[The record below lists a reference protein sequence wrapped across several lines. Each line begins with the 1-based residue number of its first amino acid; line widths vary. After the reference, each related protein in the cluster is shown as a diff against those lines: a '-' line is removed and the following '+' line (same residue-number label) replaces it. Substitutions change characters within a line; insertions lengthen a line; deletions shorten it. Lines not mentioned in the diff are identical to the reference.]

1 MENRRIKI
9 LAIDDNNDN
18 LISLRALI
26 KDVFPD
32 AETITTDSGKN
43 GFALAVDTNPDVILL
58 DIIMPDMDGFEVCR
72 KLKADE
78 KLADIPVVF
87 VTALKD
93 DHESRIRALEV
104 GAEAFLAKP
113 IIISELIAQIRAM
126 VKIKDAN
133 TQKRYEKDRLN
144 ILVEQQTK
152 ALQEKQ
158 ASTMRLLAE
167 LRDENEARKKSE
179 NALRES
185 ENRMRVI
192 VEGTPYLFFY
202 TQGTD
207 ARVTYISPSVEKITG
222 HSVDEWLNQS
232 HWFVTDNELNN
243 LAKQRTQLHLQG
255 IFTEGAINVEVE
267 HADKYPILLEVFE
280 NPIVV
285 NGVVMGLH
293 GVAHDI
299 TERKQAEAALRQSNE
314 LLTKITDM
322 VPGVVYQY
330 RLYPDGRSC
339 FPISSI
345 GMNTIYEYSPE
356 EVREDA
362 SPVFGRLHPDDYQN
376 IADAI
381 LESARTL
388 NFFHCE
394 FRVILPRQGL
404 RWRLSDAR
412 PERMSDGGTLWYGI
426 ISDITERKTAEEQ
439 LSKLTLAV
447 QQSPASVIITDI
459 DGNIEYVNPKTLDV
473 TGYTLDELI
482 GKNPRIFSSGELPEY
497 EYKKLWEVIS
507 AGNEWRG
514 EFHNKK
520 KDNTLFWESASIS
533 PIKNEKGEVIHYL
546 AVKEDITE
554 KKRILHELIK
564 AKENAESANNL
575 KDAFIANISHE
586 IRTPLNGI
594 LGMTSIIQES
604 YAQNAEEE
612 DQVFFTAIDR
622 SSKRLINTVDKI
634 LNFSRL
640 QVGEF
645 PLNCEFTGVSSVLQA
660 IVKEYTLFAAE
671 KSILLQFIAATK
683 KDTIFADAGALATA
697 VGNVVDNAVK
707 FTEAGSVEIVLY
719 RNINDKL
726 CIDIRD
732 TGRGISEE
740 YIAGLFEPYSQ
751 EVMGYS
757 RPFEGLGLGLA
768 IAKKLLNLNGASIS
782 VVSKKGI
789 GTDFTI
795 CFDKELKKKNGSA
808 DSSIA
813 GVKINRSKNRTDKKP
828 AILVVEDDR
837 VNVLFLKT
845 ILKKNYRVE
854 VAGNG
859 AGAFE
864 LFTKQQFDLILMDIS
879 LKDGMN
885 GLELTKVIRN
895 GSVNPD
901 IPIIAVTGHALP
913 EDHRKSLEAGCND
926 YLTKPFQAIQL
937 LEKIQIF
944 LAHDGNN

>member
-9 LAIDDNNDN
+9 LAIDDNKDN
-18 LISLRALI
+18 LISLKALI
-26 KDVFPD
+26 NEVFPG
-32 AETITTDSGKN
+32 AETITSDNGKT
-43 GFALAVDTNPDVILL
+43 GLALAVDTNPDVILL
-58 DIIMPDMDGFEVCR
+58 DIIMPDIDGFEVCR
-72 KLKADE
+72 NLKADE

-144 ILVEQQTK
+144 VLVEQQTK

-158 ASTMRLLAE
+158 VSTMRLLAE

-185 ENRMRVI
+185 ENRMRLI

-202 TQGTD
+202 TQDPNGK
-207 ARVTYISPSVEKITG
+207 VTYISPSVEKITG

-232 HWFVTDNELNN
+232 HWFTTDNELNN

-255 IFTEGAINVEVE
+255 IFTEGAIIVEVE
-267 HADKYPILLEVFE
+267 HADKCPILLEVFE
-280 NPIVV
+280 NPMVV

-299 TERKQAEAALRQSNE
+299 TERKQAEAALQQSNE
-314 LLTKITDM
+314 LLRKITDM

-345 GMNTIYEYSPE
+345 GMNMIYEYSPE

-362 SPVFGRLHPDDYQN
+362 TPVFGRLHPDDYQN

-426 ISDITERKTAEEQ
+426 ISDITERKTAEAQ

-447 QQSPASVIITDI
+447 QQSPASVIITDVA
-459 DGNIEYVNPKTLDV
+459 GNIEYVNPKTLEV
-473 TGYTLDELI
+473 TGYTLDELL
-482 GKNPRIFSSGELPEY
+482 GKNPRIFSSGEFPGF
-497 EYKKLWEVIS
+497 EYKRLWQVIS

-520 KDNTLFWESASIS
+520 KDNTLYWESASIS
-533 PIKNEKGEVIHYL
+533 PIKNEKGDVIHYL

-564 AKENAESANNL
+564 AKENAETANSL

-604 YAQNAEEE
+604 YAKNADEE
-612 DQVFFTAIDR
+612 DRLFFTAIER
-622 SSKRLINTVDKI
+622 SSKRLISTVDKI

-645 PLNCEFTGVSSVLQA
+645 PMNCEHTKVSSIIEA
-660 IVKEYTLFAAE
+660 IVKEYLPLADE
-671 KSILLQFIAATK
+671 KLIQMQFISGTER
-683 KDTIFADAGALATA
+683 DSIFADAGALSTA
-697 VGNVVDNAVK
+697 IGNVVDNAVK
-707 FTEAGSVEIVLY
+707 FTDAGSVEIVLF
-719 RNINDKL
+719 RNNEDKL

-732 TGRGISEE
+732 TGSGISEK
-740 YIAGLFEPYSQ
+740 YVTGLFEPYSQ

-768 IAKKLLNLNGASIS
+768 IAKKLLDLSGASIS
-782 VVSKKGI
+782 VISKKGI
-789 GTDFTI
+789 GTDFKI
-795 CFDKELKKKNGSA
+795 CFDKELEKKNGSI
-808 DSSIA
+808 DHNIS
-813 GVKINRSKNRTDKKP
+813 GVNINRPKIRADKKP

-837 VNVLFLKT
+837 VNLLFLKT
-845 ILKKNYRVE
+845 ILKKDYQVE
-854 VAGNG
+854 VANNG

-864 LFTKQQFDLILMDIS
+864 LFSKQQFDLILMDIS
-879 LKDGMN
+879 LKDDMN

-895 GSVNPD
+895 GNVHPD

-913 EDHRKSLEAGCND
+913 EDHRKSLEAGCNE

-937 LEKIQIF
+937 LEKMQIF
-944 LAHDGNN
+944 IAHDGNN